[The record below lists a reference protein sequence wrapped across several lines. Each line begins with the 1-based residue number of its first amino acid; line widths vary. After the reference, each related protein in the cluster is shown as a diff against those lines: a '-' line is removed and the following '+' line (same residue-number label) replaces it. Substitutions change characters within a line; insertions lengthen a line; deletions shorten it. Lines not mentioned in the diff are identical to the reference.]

1 MPLQVT
7 VSADGY
13 ERQVYRRILAKAKHE
28 ADEIVF
34 PMLPIDESKLIAI
47 RGRIVDDHGKPV
59 AGAEMRLIAADKLG
73 GEGRPRNFIAWNE
86 YPYNWQMIQ
95 SGQVNSIEGVSQV
108 SSTVSDKDGA
118 FAFERIRPAPLMEIA
133 YWGEGVSQGRREQL
147 EKLTPEEC
155 SELVLKSVSPG
166 IVRGTIDRKALP
178 DVSSIELSTTK
189 TPSSFDYHRAEV
201 TTDQTKYELRNI
213 PPGQYELQVSGAPV
227 RTERDSFTTK
237 VIQRHAIEVTAG
249 ETVTLDLGE
258 NK

>member
-1 MPLQVT
+1 M
-7 VSADGY
+7 SD
-13 ERQVYRRILAKAKHE
+13 RFYRRILAKAKHE

-118 FAFERIRPAPLMEIA
+118 FAF
-133 YWGEGVSQGRREQL
+133 
-147 EKLTPEEC
+147 
-155 SELVLKSVSPG
+155 
-166 IVRGTIDRKALP
+166 
-178 DVSSIELSTTK
+178 
-189 TPSSFDYHRAEV
+189 
-201 TTDQTKYELRNI
+201 
-213 PPGQYELQVSGAPV
+213 
-227 RTERDSFTTK
+227 
-237 VIQRHAIEVTAG
+237 
-249 ETVTLDLGE
+249 
-258 NK
+258 